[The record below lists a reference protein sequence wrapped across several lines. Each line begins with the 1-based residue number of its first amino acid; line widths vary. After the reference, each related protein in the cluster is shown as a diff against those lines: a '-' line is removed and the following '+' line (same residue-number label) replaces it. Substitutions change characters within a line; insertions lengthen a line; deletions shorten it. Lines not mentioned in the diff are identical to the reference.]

1 MPTALATIPR
11 YAEHLISRSRWGVVQ
26 LLAVPTVLTLAS
38 LLWPH
43 DPVINTGTPATTMAV
58 AAATAGRVAES
69 APPTVAPAIEADYRQ
84 ALRLFR
90 SSRYAAAYGRFAQLA
105 DAGHVPSARMAL
117 VMVEQGP
124 RHFGSTWDAWPHQLR
139 DWAGLAREPVP
150 VTMAR
155 AATE

>member
-1 MPTALATIPR
+1 
-11 YAEHLISRSRWGVVQ
+11 VVL
-26 LLAVPTVLTLAS
+26 LLAVPTALTLAS

-43 DPVINTGTPATTMAV
+43 GPVTNAAIPATTVAV

-69 APPTVAPAIEADYRQ
+69 APPTVAPEIEAEYRQ

-90 SSRYAAAYGRFAQLA
+90 SSRYAAAYGRFTQLA

-139 DWAGLAREPVP
+139 DWAVLASEPLP
-150 VTMAR
+150 VTPAR